1 MTDRADGSER
11 ILTQRELNR
20 ALLARQL
27 LLERARLSVPRALE
41 RVGGLQ
47 TQYAPS
53 GYVGLWS
60 RLDGFARADL
70 TRALERRTAV
80 QGTLMRSTIHLVSAR
95 DYPLLAAG
103 VRDARRQWWL
113 KTHARRADARAIV
126 ETARRVRELLADGPL
141 SQAELVKRLGP
152 AAWNGVGLWIDLLR
166 APPSGTWEHRRADLY
181 ADAEQWL
188 GRAEASEEA
197 GIQLLVRR
205 YLGAFGP
212 AAVRDV
218 ASWAGLPPA
227 SVQRALAGM
236 RLRRFRG
243 EDGAE
248 LVDLPRA
255 PLPDRDTPAPV
266 RFLPVWDAALLVH
279 ARRTGILPEPLR
291 PRVFSTRTP
300 HSVGT
305 FLVDGAVAGSW
316 RMERGRIQLEPFVR
330 LSREARRKLD
340 AEAERLTAFHA

>member
-1 MTDRADGSER
+1 MTATSPVER

-27 LLERARLSVPRALE
+27 LLERARLPVPRALE

-47 TQYAPS
+47 NQYAPA

-70 TRALERRTAV
+70 TRALERRSAV
-80 QGTLMRSTIHLVSAR
+80 QGTLLRSTIHLVSAR
-95 DYPLLAAG
+95 DFPLLAAG

-113 KTHARRADARAIV
+113 KTHGRRADVRALV
-126 ETARRVRELLADGPL
+126 AAARRIRKLLADGPRP
-141 SQAELVKRLGP
+141 QAELVELLG
-152 AAWNGVGLWIDLLR
+152 AETWNGVGLWIDLLR
-166 APPSGTWEHRRADLY
+166 VPPSGTWERRRADLY

-188 GRAEASEEA
+188 GPAEASEAA
-197 GIQLLVRR
+197 GVALLVRR
-205 YLGAFGP
+205 YLGGFGP
-212 AAVRDV
+212 APARDI
-218 ASWAGLPPA
+218 ASWAGLPA
-227 SVQRALAGM
+227 AVVARTLEGM

-243 EDGAE
+243 EDGGE

-255 PLPDRDTPAPV
+255 PLPDPDTPAPV
-266 RFLPVWDAALLVH
+266 RFLPAWDAALLVH

-316 RMERGRIQLEPFVR
+316 RPERGRIELEPFMR
-330 LSREARRKLD
+330 LSRETRRELD
-340 AEAERLTAFHA
+340 AEAERLAAFHGS